1 MKLSDLHIRRQEDR
15 SYAAIWGPFLLRS
28 GFQPIFRMDGGPTR
42 ITAFEALCRPF
53 RDEKVLSPAQFF
65 PLVAQQDAY
74 RVELQTRSVHI
85 LNAPTVLTDKEWLF
99 LNFDPS
105 LLTTPQSVT
114 TAISVLEETLD
125 IAEIARNRVVC
136 EVTEHRTDESN
147 LIALVEQ
154 LREGGYK
161 IAVDDYGA
169 DDSDLDRV
177 RKLRPDIVKFDAY
190 WITKMM
196 DSGSAGT
203 ELLKD
208 MVQAFKA
215 RDIQTL
221 FEGIEQS
228 WQLDLAV
235 ECGVEYVQGF
245 TLSKPQTA
253 PADFHAFR
261 AKQKM
266 SAPIASNA
274 IKPNNGVGT
283 NGFLAWDR
291 EMAASMEAPSYGAS
305 YGSGDVSNQA
315 PARLP
320 SYADFAEDGPLPS
333 GVRYAAPGGAQTHAP
348 QPSQNRAPSPAPQR
362 PQQHGYTPPPA
373 FQPGA
378 FRPVA
383 GQPRGGTFGRRS

>member
-1 MKLSDLHIRRQEDR
+1 MKLADLHIRRQDDR

-53 RDEKVLSPAQFF
+53 RDEQVLAPAQFF
-65 PLVAQQDAY
+65 PLVASQDAF

-105 LLTTPQSVT
+105 LLTNTQNVSM
-114 TAISVLEETLD
+114 AIKILEETLD
-125 IAEIARNRVVC
+125 ISEISRSRVVC
-136 EVTEHRTDESN
+136 EVTEHRTDEAN

-154 LREGGYK
+154 LRAGGYK

-208 MVQAFKA
+208 MVHAFKS
-215 RDIQTL
+215 REIQTL

-266 SAPIASNA
+266 SAPVAPAA
-274 IKPNNGVGT
+274 IKPNSGVGS

-291 EMAASMEAPSYGAS
+291 EMAASMEMASHQLAQSASPYGE
-305 YGSGDVSNQA
+305 GG
-315 PARLP
+315 RLP
-320 SYADFAEDGPLPS
+320 SYADFAEDGPLPA
-333 GVRYAAPGGAQTHAP
+333 GVRIPAQPMQQPQAVAQRQSAAPSAP
-348 QPSQNRAPSPAPQR
+348 KQPEPR
-362 PQQHGYTPPPA
+362 GFTPPPT
-373 FQPGA
+373 FEPGA
-378 FRPVA
+378 FRPAV
-383 GQPRGGTFGRRS
+383 GQFRSGTFGRRS